1 MVVDYKQDLIDAV
14 KRVHNYVYQTPI
26 LTSSLMNSL
35 TGAQLYFKCENFQK
49 MGAFKMRGAVN
60 AILQLTAAQKEAGV
74 VTHSSGN
81 FAQAISLAARN
92 LGIKAYIVMPS
103 NAPKIKI
110 EAVKTYGGHI
120 ILSEPTLASREA
132 EAEKIVQEKG
142 ATFIHPSNDYNVILG
157 QGTAAYELLQKQ
169 PDLDCITTPVGGGGL
184 IGGSCIA
191 AHFFGN
197 NCITIG
203 AEPATMDDAK
213 RSLQAGEIQFNNGGL
228 TVADGLRTHLGDL
241 NFPIIK
247 QFVDDILLVEEQQI
261 IEAMKLIW
269 QYMKIVVEPSSA
281 VPLAAILANPDIFKN
296 KKVGVII
303 SGGNVDLT
311 NLPF

>member
-1 MVVDYKQDLIDAV
+1 
-14 KRVHNYVYQTPI
+14 
-26 LTSSLMNSL
+26 
-35 TGAQLYFKCENFQK
+35 
-49 MGAFKMRGAVN
+49 
-60 AILQLTAAQKEAGV
+60 
-74 VTHSSGN
+74 
-81 FAQAISLAARN
+81 
-92 LGIKAYIVMPS
+92 
-103 NAPKIKI
+103 
-110 EAVKTYGGHI
+110 
-120 ILSEPTLASREA
+120 
-132 EAEKIVQEKG
+132 
-142 ATFIHPSNDYNVILG
+142 
-157 QGTAAYELLQKQ
+157 
-169 PDLDCITTPVGGGGL
+169 
-184 IGGSCIA
+184 
-191 AHFFGN
+191 
-197 NCITIG
+197 
-203 AEPATMDDAK
+203 MDDAK

-228 TVADGLRTHLGDL
+228 TVADGLRTHLGNL